1 MCACVHSCKLLCSCI
16 ASHVIRVH
24 VSVQLHR
31 PEWGIWC
38 LPLWPLPPSYCFENI
53 GVSLSLKLMDLARP
67 VGQWTSGIF
76 LSLLPSPCQGYSHS
90 HIPHPDFDVALGIQ
104 IRIFMLLRQTFYQL
118 SWLPSPSFVFRI
130 TIIWFKWTNECF
142 FCSWLYPKHSF
153 SYVLF
158 HSALYAVDHSSFWD
172 ICIHLLWFSSSSPF
186 LSLPILFN
194 PLEQSSLIRVSLGPG
209 SFFFE
214 HPAINHYSESS

>member
-1 MCACVHSCKLLCSCI
+1 MCVHVYTHASFCVHVLHHMWSVCMWVCSCTGQSEVSGVFLFGPSHPLI
-16 ASHVIRVH
+16 ALRILVSHWVW
-24 VSVQLHR
+24 SS
-31 PEWGIWC
+31 WIWQD
-38 LPLWPLPPSYCFENI
+38 PLANELRGSSCPCFPLP
-53 GVSLSLKLMDLARP
+53 VKA
-67 VGQWTSGIF
+67 
-76 LSLLPSPCQGYSHS
+76 HS

-172 ICIHLLWFSSSSPF
+172 ICIYLLWFSSSSPF

-209 SFFFE
+209 SFFFWT
-214 HPAINHYSESS
+214 PRY